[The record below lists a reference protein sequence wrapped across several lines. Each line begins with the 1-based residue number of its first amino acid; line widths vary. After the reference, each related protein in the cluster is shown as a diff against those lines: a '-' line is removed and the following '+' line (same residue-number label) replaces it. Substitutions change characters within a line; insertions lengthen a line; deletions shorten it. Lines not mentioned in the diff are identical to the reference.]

1 MSRKQLCIAYSFL
14 LNYTFRMMISKSEC
28 DLIRRIAK
36 VVPFAL
42 EIPRQKVRFTGD
54 SYSLPELVQ
63 DLSSR
68 FTSSCQCF
76 E

>member
-1 MSRKQLCIAYSFL
+1 MHRLFVPANLY
-14 LNYTFRMMISKSEC
+14 FRIVISKSEC

>member
-1 MSRKQLCIAYSFL
+1 MHRLFVPANLY
-14 LNYTFRMMISKSEC
+14 FRATISKSEC

-42 EIPRQKVRFTGD
+42 EIPRRKVRFAGD

-63 DLSSR
+63 VLSSR

-76 E
+76 L

>member
-1 MSRKQLCIAYSFL
+1 MHRLFTPANLY
-14 LNYTFRMMISKSEC
+14 FRMMIPRSEC

-42 EIPRQKVRFTGD
+42 EIPRRKVPFTGD

-68 FTSSCQCF
+68 FTSSLCQCF